1 MRAAKARYF
10 SVTRADQVFLPVAVA
25 DLLELQGRVLRI
37 VFQQRNCLS
46 AVCVVGGQSMVILP
60 EIRVRDGSLYALE
73 RLCVSGLVVG
83 QSAIYTCVDASGVKI
98 GFKLGVDLLWVA
110 LVKPPIQSV
119 NLLRRQR
126 IYGAFDFLYPRNE
139 NC

>member
-1 MRAAKARYF
+1 
-10 SVTRADQVFLPVAVA
+10 
-25 DLLELQGRVLRI
+25 
-37 VFQQRNCLS
+37 
-46 AVCVVGGQSMVILP
+46 MVILP

-73 RLCVSGLVVG
+73 RLCVSGFVVG

-98 GFKLGVDLLWVA
+98 GFKLGVDLLWVG

-119 NLLRRQR
+119 NLLRRKR
-126 IYGAFDFLYPRNE
+126 IYGAFDFLYPRNQ